1 MRVRLHFQVLLI
13 SYSLKVLIALNKMA
27 PNINVNSSKN
37 KVSLLSCDKQ
47 SGVKEHIATSE
58 SLEN

>member
-1 MRVRLHFQVLLI
+1 
-13 SYSLKVLIALNKMA
+13 MA

-37 KVSLLSCDKQ
+37 KVSLLSYDKQ
-47 SGVKEHIATSE
+47 SGVKEHIETSE